1 MSDIEKDHE
10 FGERLCDID
19 TSDTSNYDVAFK
31 FLKSKENDDIEN
43 TELPRELL
51 RKIDFR
57 ILTLLCAIYFL
68 QFLDKTLL
76 NYSAAMGI
84 KENLVGNEFS
94 NLSTIFY
101 ASYIFA
107 EPFISYCLQKFPI
120 SRALSFCIVL
130 WGIVLTCHA
139 ACKTYASLMI
149 VRTLLGIFESSSAV
163 GIIAISGMYYTKSEQ
178 VARMGIWSINSGTAT
193 IVGALLSFGFQHIH
207 TTEFQSWQILFLVVG
222 LITILFGIFV
232 WFYLPDN
239 VVNSQFLDNSE
250 KMLVLEHIRENQTG
264 TENKKFKKEQLYE
277 LIFKDKL
284 TWPMLLLTGTSQI
297 VTGAIGTYSATV
309 IGTFGFDG
317 YKTALLQ
324 IPLGAIIII
333 IIVITTQLVARYGHR
348 TYITVSMF
356 IPSII
361 GAIVLLSTNIITQQ
375 IGNLLALYLLYSGS
389 SSITLIYAWNSAN
402 TAGYTKRMFRN
413 ALTMIF
419 FSLSCLLGPQMFQAK
434 DFPGYVPAK
443 IAILVTQVA
452 SVPLTLLVGYL
463 SKKENEK
470 RDNEPLHKLPDNY
483 QFLDLTD
490 MENRSFRYSY

>member
-1 MSDIEKDHE
+1 MSDIEKDPD
-10 FGERLCDID
+10 FGLELQDVD

-31 FLKSKENDDIEN
+31 FLKNRKIDDIEI
-43 TELPRELL
+43 TDLPPKLL
-51 RKIDFR
+51 RKIDMR

-76 NYSAAMGI
+76 NFSAAMGI

-101 ASYIFA
+101 AAYIFA
-107 EPFISYCLQKFPI
+107 EPFISFCLQRFPI
-120 SRALSFCIVL
+120 SKALSICIVL
-130 WGIVLTCHA
+130 WGLVLTCHA
-139 ACKTYASLMI
+139 ACTTYASLMV

-178 VARMGIWSINSGTAT
+178 VSRMGIWSINSGTAT
-193 IVGALLSFGFQHIH
+193 MVGALLSFGFQHIH

-222 LITILFGIFV
+222 LITVCFGIFV
-232 WFYLPDN
+232 WFYLPN
-239 VVNSQFLDNSE
+239 KVVNALFLNNDE
-250 KMLVLEHIRENQTG
+250 KVLVLEHIRENQTG

-277 LIFKDKL
+277 LLFKDKL

-297 VTGAIGTYSATV
+297 VTGAIGTYSTTV
-309 IGTFGFDG
+309 IATFGFDS

-324 IPLGAIIII
+324 IPLGAMIII
-333 IIVITTQLVARYGHR
+333 IIVIATQLVARYGHR
-348 TYITVSMF
+348 TYITASMF

-361 GAIVLLSTNIITQQ
+361 GAIVLLSTDLVTQQ
-375 IGNLLALYLLYSGS
+375 IGNLLALYLLYAGS

-402 TAGYTKRMFRN
+402 TAGYTKRISRN

-419 FSLSCLLGPQMFQAK
+419 FSLASLLGPQMFQAK
-434 DFPGYVPAK
+434 DFPGYLSAK
-443 IAILVTQVA
+443 IAILVTQTV
-452 SVPLTLLVGYL
+452 SIPLTLLVGYL
-463 SKKENEK
+463 SKKENAK
-470 RDNEPLHKLPDNY
+470 RDKAPLNKLPDNY